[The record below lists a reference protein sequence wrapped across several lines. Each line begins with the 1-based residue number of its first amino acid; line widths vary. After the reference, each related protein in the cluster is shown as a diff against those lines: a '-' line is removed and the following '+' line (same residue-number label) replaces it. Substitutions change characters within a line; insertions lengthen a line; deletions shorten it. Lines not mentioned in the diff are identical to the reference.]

1 MANGEPNPGDRGE
14 SYGTNPAGHRTD
26 SITSSANSTSKYW
39 NSSQPLEDTDE
50 PRMVTWR
57 RREFILFFV
66 FIIVV
71 FCPGFVC
78 LFRFRE
84 VLVCVF
90 GRGGGRFVFLFE
102 CFCWVSQWL
111 LMKIGALLF

>member
-1 MANGEPNPGDRGE
+1 MANQILGTVAKATVPTRPVHVPIVSQAVQIQPANIGIPANRWKTQTNQEWLLGEE
-14 SYGTNPAGHRTD
+14 WS
-26 SITSSANSTSKYW
+26 
-39 NSSQPLEDTDE
+39 
-50 PRMVTWR
+50 
-57 RREFILFFV
+57 FFFV
-66 FIIVV
+66 FLIVV

-90 GRGGGRFVFLFE
+90 GRGGGRSVFLFE